1 MGTGSRPVPRW
12 CIPAG
17 VAHSRELKFSTGGL
31 RATSEFACKVR
42 SARGDDRL
50 GRHGTHFERIR
61 QYEEPLTSVLL
72 SGVESYDISLEEKKV
87 VVKGN
92 VDPETVKTKIAK
104 CGKATEFWS

>member
-1 MGTGSRPVPRW
+1 M
-12 CIPAG
+12 
-17 VAHSRELKFSTGGL
+17 
-31 RATSEFACKVR
+31 
-42 SARGDDRL
+42 
-50 GRHGTHFERIR
+50 
-61 QYEEPLTSVLL
+61 L